1 MGAVSQYLK
10 VHSRFFDRAILNHLS
25 LCRNS
30 GCVYFTPTQQS
41 RYGYECGQLESPLL
55 GQLSSPVSCLAAF
68 QPGLLFH
75 DQPQVRSVLL
85 QFTNAQIL
93 AVVWISQASASISC
107 RGAKAFSCCTREH
120 AQEEKLVLWPSVN
133 QLLKLRLCS
142 SDD

>member
-10 VHSRFFDRAILNHLS
+10 VHSGFFDRAILNHLS

-41 RYGYECGQLESPLL
+41 RYCYECGQLKSQLV
-55 GQLSSPVSCLAAF
+55 GQLCSPRLAAF
-68 QPGLLFH
+68 QPGLVFH

-85 QFTNAQIL
+85 QFTNAQIF

-107 RGAKAFSCCTREH
+107 RGAKAFSCCTREQ
-120 AQEEKLVLWPSVN
+120 AQEEKLVLRPSVN
-133 QLLKLRLCS
+133 QLSKLRLCS